1 MDILILLNRNII
13 CFFYSEVLAPCQR
26 GRVRFY
32 DTYNTYEIGY
42 LSVFLQN
49 VEAVEISTFT
59 GVFLM
64 PACIQLSHPPVYS
77 YPTPCIQLSHPMYT
91 VIPPPQALRAEKY
104 CGWLAVP
111 LPSIAHLHTRYFF
124 LRVLFYRVSIRQPK
138 PVAGVLRVY
147 LYPHLIILTFTN
159 IVYR

>member
-32 DTYNTYEIGY
+32 DTYNTYEIDH

-49 VEAVEISTFT
+49 DEAVEISTFT

-77 YPTPCIQLSHPMYT
+77 YPTPCIQLSHPLYT
-91 VIPPPQALRAEKY
+91 VIPPPRRRYGGKY
-104 CGWLAVP
+104 CGRLAVP
-111 LPSIAHLHTRYFF
+111 LPPIAHLHTRYFF
-124 LRVLFYRVSIRQPK
+124 LRVLFYRVSIRQLK
-138 PVAGVLRVY
+138 PVAGVLRVH
-147 LYPHLIILTFTN
+147 LYPRLLTFANTN
-159 IVYR
+159 IH

>member
-32 DTYNTYEIGY
+32 DTYNTYEIDY

-49 VEAVEISTFT
+49 DEAVEISTFT

-77 YPTPCIQLSHPMYT
+77 YPTPCIQLSHPPAGVT
-91 VIPPPQALRAEKY
+91 GGKY
-104 CGWLAVP
+104 CGRLAAP

-124 LRVLFYRVSIRQPK
+124 LRVLFYRVSIRQIK
-138 PVAGVLRVY
+138 PVAGVLREH
-147 LYPHLIILTFTN
+147 LYPHLLILTFTN